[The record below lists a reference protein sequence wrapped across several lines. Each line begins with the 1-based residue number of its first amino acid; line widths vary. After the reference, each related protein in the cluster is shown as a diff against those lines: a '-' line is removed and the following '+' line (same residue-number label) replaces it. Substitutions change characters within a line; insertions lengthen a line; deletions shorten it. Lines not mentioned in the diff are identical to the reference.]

1 MTVVKV
7 QRSIDAPIEVVF
19 DAYTDHASLALVPGI
34 VSATVVRPGD
44 TEPNGLGAIRE
55 VNAGIAW
62 FREEITAFDRPVLME
77 YRIRKARPPLRH
89 RLGRVE
95 FEPTSPGTTLIT
107 WTSEFDSPVRGIGFV
122 FGPASKLIASAA
134 FSWVLKCLDDRI
146 KS

>member
-1 MTVVKV
+1 MPVVKM
-7 QRSIDAPIEVVF
+7 QRSIAAPIEVVF
-19 DAYTDHASLALVPGI
+19 DAYTDHAALALVPGI
-34 VSATVVRPGD
+34 LSATVVRPGD

-77 YRIRKARPPLRH
+77 YRIRKALPPLQH

-95 FEPTSPGTTLIT
+95 FESTSPGTTLIT
-107 WTSEFDSPVRGIGFV
+107 WTSEFDSPPGIGFV
-122 FGPASKLIASAA
+122 FSPASKLIASAA

-146 KS
+146 GS